1 MLPRTENSHKYVCRS
16 HDPTYITEISYMNK
30 KHVKWV
36 IAHEPIGLFLKVA
49 ERFAKEVNE
58 KTNGQFAIEVL
69 SLTDYSNKYNA
80 GKRITKNDLMALV
93 NSGEIE
99 MSHIYTT
106 WLADYNKDLHA
117 LDLPFLFR
125 DHDHADRVL
134 EGEIGTELLAG
145 VSKNANIKAMSFTY
159 SGGFRVVPSNFEA
172 DTAEAW
178 QGKKV
183 RTSRS
188 PVAVDT
194 FKLLGAE
201 PFQGIELEQM
211 NEAANAGIIEAGES
225 TYVRVFPLEQYKS
238 FKVVNDTAHSLFL
251 TSIIVNQDFF
261 SQFSAD
267 VQEVLSTAAFN
278 AARAERRESVAD
290 IPNIL
295 AQCKDEGVQVVKMSA
310 EEECK
315 FKAITSQ
322 VYDMY
327 ADYFTPGLVQKIQ
340 LQ

>member
-1 MLPRTENSHKYVCRS
+1 MTKR
-16 HDPTYITEISYMNK
+16 
-30 KHVKWV
+30 HVKWV

-49 ERFAKEVNE
+49 ESFAKEVNE
-58 KTNGQFAIEVL
+58 QTDGMFDIEVL
-69 SLTDYSNKYNA
+69 ALSDYSAKYHG
-80 GKRITKNDLMALV
+80 GKKITKNDLMGLV
-93 NSGEIE
+93 DSGAIE

-125 DHDHADRVL
+125 DHAHADAVL
-134 EGEIGTELLAG
+134 EGKIGKELLAG
-145 VSKNANIKAMSFTY
+145 VSKNSNIKAMSFTY
-159 SGGFRVVPSNFEA
+159 SGGYRVVPANFEA
-172 DTAEAW
+172 DTVEAW
-178 QGKKV
+178 AGRKV

-201 PFQGIELEQM
+201 PMEHIALEEM
-211 NEAANAGIIEAGES
+211 NEFADKNIIEAGES

-238 FKVVNDTAHSLFL
+238 FSVVNDTAHSLFL
-251 TSIIVNQDFF
+251 TSIIVHQDFMAEF
-261 SQFSAD
+261 SREI
-267 VQEVLSTAAFN
+267 QEIMATAAFN
-278 AARAERRESVAD
+278 AARKERRESVAD

-295 AQCKDEGVQVVKMSA
+295 AECKEKGVKVVQMS
-310 EEECK
+310 EEEVCK

-340 LQ
+340 RH

>member
-1 MLPRTENSHKYVCRS
+1 MT
-16 HDPTYITEISYMNK
+16 T

-58 KTNGQFAIEVL
+58 KTNGMFNIEVL
-69 SLTDYSNKYNA
+69 SLSDYAEKYNN
-80 GKRITKNDLMALV
+80 GEKITKYQLMDLI
-93 NSGEIE
+93 NTGKIE

-125 DHDHADRVL
+125 DHAHADAVL
-134 EGEIGTELLAG
+134 EGEIGAELLAG
-145 VSKNANIKAMSFTY
+145 VSKQSNIKAMSFTY
-159 SGGFRVVPSNFEA
+159 SGGYRVVPANFRA
-172 DTAEAW
+172 DTVESW
-178 QGKKV
+178 KGQTV

-188 PVAVDT
+188 PVAVET

-201 PFQGIELEQM
+201 PKEHIALEEM
-211 NEAANAGIIEAGES
+211 NEYADRGEIAAGES
-225 TYVRVFPLEQYKS
+225 TYVRIFPLDQYKS

-251 TSIIVNQDFF
+251 TSIIVNQDFM
-261 SQFSAD
+261 SQFSEE
-267 VQEVLSTAAFN
+267 VQQVMATAAFN

-295 AQCKDEGVQVVKMSA
+295 AECEAKGVEVVKMSA
-310 EEECK
+310 SEEQK
-315 FKAITSQ
+315 FKQVTSS
-322 VYDMY
+322 VYEKF

>member
-1 MLPRTENSHKYVCRS
+1 MSTKIR
-16 HDPTYITEISYMNK
+16 
-30 KHVKWV
+30 WV
-36 IAHEPIGLFLKVA
+36 IAHEPVGLFLKVA
-49 ERFAKEVNE
+49 ERFTREVNE
-58 KTNGQFAIEVL
+58 KTGGKFDIEVL

-80 GKRITKNDLMALV
+80 GKKITKDDLM
-93 NSGEIE
+93 GMIDRGDIE

-117 LDLPFLFR
+117 LDLPFLFK
-125 DHDHADRVL
+125 DHAHADRVL
-134 EGEIGTELLAG
+134 EGEIGAELLDG
-145 VSKNANIKAMSFTY
+145 VAKNSQIKAMSFTY
-159 SGGFRVVPSNFEA
+159 SGGYRVVPANFKA
-172 DTAEAW
+172 DSVEAW
-178 QGKKV
+178 KGKKV

-201 PFQGIELEQM
+201 PFEGIALEEM
-211 NEAANAGIIEAGES
+211 NDAADKGIIEAGES
-225 TYVRVFPLEQYKS
+225 TYVRVFPLDQYKS

-251 TSIIVNQDFF
+251 TSIIVNQGFF
-261 SQFSAD
+261 GTLDAETQKIFAD
-267 VQEVLSTAAFN
+267 AAFV
-278 AARAERRESVAD
+278 AARQERRESVAD

-295 AQCKDEGVQVVKMSA
+295 AQCNEQGVEVVKMTA
-310 EEECK
+310 EEEAK
-315 FKAITSQ
+315 FRDVVNE

>member
-1 MLPRTENSHKYVCRS
+1 MQQ
-16 HDPTYITEISYMNK
+16 

-58 KTNGQFAIEVL
+58 KTNGMFNIEVL
-69 SLTDYSNKYNA
+69 SLSDYSAKYNE
-80 GKRITKNDLMALV
+80 GKKITKYDLMEMI
-93 NSGEIE
+93 NNGQIE

-125 DHDHADRVL
+125 DHAHADAVL
-134 EGEIGTELLAG
+134 EGEVGAELLAG
-145 VSKNANIKAMSFTY
+145 VSKNSNITAMSFTY
-159 SGGFRVVPSNFEA
+159 SGGYRVVPANFRA
-172 DTAEAW
+172 DTVDSW
-178 QGKKV
+178 KGQTV

-188 PVAVDT
+188 PVAVET

-201 PFQGIELEQM
+201 PKEHIALEEM
-211 NEAANAGIIEAGES
+211 NEYADRGEISAGES
-225 TYVRVFPLEQYKS
+225 TYVRIFPLDQYKS

-251 TSIIVNQDFF
+251 TSIIVNKDFMA
-261 SQFSAD
+261 QFDEETREIMA
-267 VQEVLSTAAFN
+267 TAAFN

-295 AQCKDEGVQVVKMSA
+295 AECAEKGVEVVRMDATEQK
-310 EEECK
+310 K
-315 FKAITSQ
+315 FKEVTAS
-322 VYDMY
+322 VYEKF

-340 LQ
+340 LH

>member
-1 MLPRTENSHKYVCRS
+1 ME
-16 HDPTYITEISYMNK
+16 K

-58 KTNGQFAIEVL
+58 KTGGKFDIEVL
-69 SLTDYSNKYNA
+69 SLTDYTNKYNA
-80 GKRITKNDLMALV
+80 GKKVSKNDLMQLIDTGA
-93 NSGEIE
+93 IE

-117 LDLPFLFR
+117 LDLPFLFQ
-125 DHDHADRVL
+125 DHAHADRVL
-134 EGEIGTELLAG
+134 EGEIGSELLAG
-145 VSKNANIKAMSFTY
+145 VSKNSNIQAMSFTY
-159 SGGFRVVPSNFEA
+159 SGGYRVVPANFRA
-172 DTAEAW
+172 DTVDSW
-178 QGKKV
+178 KGQTV

-188 PVAVDT
+188 PVAVET

-201 PFQGIELEQM
+201 PKEHIALEEM
-211 NEAANAGIIEAGES
+211 NEYADKGVISAGES
-225 TYVRVFPLEQYKS
+225 TYVRIFPLDQYKS

-251 TSIIVNQDFF
+251 TSIIVNKDFM
-261 SQFSAD
+261 SQFDEETREIMA
-267 VQEVLSTAAFN
+267 TAAFN

-295 AQCKDEGVQVVKMSA
+295 AECAEKGVEVVRMSDA
-310 EEECK
+310 EQKK
-315 FKAITSQ
+315 FKEVTAS
-322 VYDMY
+322 VYEKF

-340 LQ
+340 LH

>member
-1 MLPRTENSHKYVCRS
+1 MT
-16 HDPTYITEISYMNK
+16 

-58 KTNGQFAIEVL
+58 KTNGMFNIEVL
-69 SLTDYSNKYNA
+69 SLSDYAEKYND
-80 GKRITKNDLMALV
+80 GKKVTKYDLMDLI
-93 NSGEIE
+93 NSGAIE

-125 DHDHADRVL
+125 DHAHADRVL
-134 EGEIGTELLAG
+134 EGAIGEELLAG
-145 VSKNANIKAMSFTY
+145 VSKNSNIKAMSFTY
-159 SGGFRVVPSNFEA
+159 SGGYRVVPANFRG
-172 DTAEAW
+172 DTVEAW
-178 QGKKV
+178 AGKKV

-194 FKLLGAE
+194 FKLLGAV
-201 PFQGIELEQM
+201 PFENIALEEM
-211 NEAANAGIIEAGES
+211 NEAADAGTIEAGES
-225 TYVRVFPLEQYKS
+225 TYVRVFPLDQHKS
-238 FKVVNDTAHSLFL
+238 FEVVNDTAHSLFL

-261 SQFSAD
+261 GSFSQE
-267 VQEVLSTAAFN
+267 VQEILANAAFTAA
-278 AARAERRESVAD
+278 RQERRESVAD

-295 AQCKDEGVQVVKMSA
+295 AQCEAEGVAVVKMDEA
-310 EEECK
+310 ETAK
-315 FKAITSQ
+315 FKEVTSK

-327 ADYFTPGLVQKIQ
+327 ADYFTSGLVQKIQ
-340 LQ
+340 LH

>member
-1 MLPRTENSHKYVCRS
+1 M
-16 HDPTYITEISYMNK
+16 

-58 KTNGQFAIEVL
+58 KTNGLFNIEVL
-69 SLTDYSNKYNA
+69 SLSDYATKYND
-80 GKRITKNDLMALV
+80 GKAVTKYDLMDLI
-93 NSGEIE
+93 NSGAIE

-106 WLADYNKDLHA
+106 WLGDYNQDLHA
-117 LDLPFLFR
+117 LDLPFIFK

-134 EGEIGTELLAG
+134 EGSIGRELLDG
-145 VSKNANIKAMSFTY
+145 VSVNSNIKGLAFTY
-159 SGGFRVVPSNFEA
+159 SGGFRVVPANFKA
-172 DTAEAW
+172 DTVDSW
-178 QGKKV
+178 KGRKV

-201 PFQGIELEQM
+201 PMEHITLEAM
-211 NEAANAGIIEAGES
+211 NEYADKGVIEAGES
-225 TYVRVFPLEQYKS
+225 TYVRVFPLNQHKS

-261 SQFSAD
+261 AEFDAD
-267 VQEVLSTAAFN
+267 VQQILSDAAFTAA
-278 AARAERRESVAD
+278 RTERRESVAD

-295 AQCKDEGVQVVKMSA
+295 AECAEHDVEVVRMNDA
-310 EEECK
+310 ELAK
-315 FKAITSQ
+315 FKAVTAD
-322 VYDMY
+322 VYAMY
-327 ADYFTPGLVQKIQ
+327 DDYFTSGLVDNIKNC
-340 LQ
+340 

>member
-1 MLPRTENSHKYVCRS
+1 MQT
-16 HDPTYITEISYMNK
+16 

-58 KTNGQFAIEVL
+58 KTNGMFNIEVL
-69 SLTDYSNKYNA
+69 SLSDYAAKYND
-80 GKRITKNDLMALV
+80 GKKITKYDLMEMI
-93 NSGEIE
+93 NTGKIE

-125 DHDHADRVL
+125 DHAHADAVL
-134 EGEIGTELLAG
+134 EGEVGAQLLSG
-145 VSKNANIKAMSFTY
+145 VSKNSNITAMSFTY
-159 SGGFRVVPSNFEA
+159 SGGYRVVPANFRA
-172 DTAEAW
+172 DTVEAW
-178 QGKKV
+178 QGQAV

-188 PVAVDT
+188 PVAVET

-201 PFQGIELEQM
+201 PKEHIALEEM
-211 NEAANAGIIEAGES
+211 NEFADRGEIAAGES
-225 TYVRVFPLEQYKS
+225 TYVRIFPLDQYKS

-251 TSIIVNQDFF
+251 TSIIINKDFMA
-261 SQFSAD
+261 QFDQETQQIMAD
-267 VQEVLSTAAFN
+267 AAFT

-295 AQCKDEGVQVVKMSA
+295 AECEEKGVEVVRMNETEQK
-310 EEECK
+310 K
-315 FKAITSQ
+315 FKEVTAS
-322 VYDMY
+322 VYEKF

-340 LQ
+340 LH

>member
-1 MLPRTENSHKYVCRS
+1 MT
-16 HDPTYITEISYMNK
+16 T

-58 KTNGQFAIEVL
+58 KTNGMFNIEVL
-69 SLTDYSNKYNA
+69 SLTDYTNKYNG
-80 GKRITKNDLMALV
+80 GKKITKDALMDLVDTGA
-93 NSGEIE
+93 IE

-125 DHDHADRVL
+125 DHDHADAVL

-145 VSKNANIKAMSFTY
+145 VSKQSNIKAMSFTY
-159 SGGFRVVPSNFEA
+159 SGGYRVVPANFRA
-172 DTAEAW
+172 DTVESW
-178 QGKKV
+178 KGKTV

-188 PVAVDT
+188 PVAVET

-201 PFQGIELEQM
+201 PKEHIALEEM
-211 NEAANAGIIEAGES
+211 NAAAKAGQIEAGES
-225 TYVRVFPLEQYKS
+225 TYVRVFPLQQNEA
-238 FKVVNDTAHSLFL
+238 FAVVNDTAHSLFL
-251 TSIIVNQDFF
+251 TSIIVNKDFMA
-261 SQFSAD
+261 QFD
-267 VQEVLSTAAFN
+267 EETREIMSTAAFN
-278 AARAERRESVAD
+278 AARQERRESVAD

-295 AQCKDEGVQVVKMSA
+295 AECEKKGVEVVRMS
-310 EEECK
+310 ETEQKK
-315 FKAITSQ
+315 FKEVTSA
-322 VYDMY
+322 VYEKF

-340 LQ
+340 LH

>member
-1 MLPRTENSHKYVCRS
+1 MT
-16 HDPTYITEISYMNK
+16 K

-58 KTNGQFAIEVL
+58 QTNGMFDIEVL
-69 SLTDYSNKYNA
+69 SLSDYSAKYND
-80 GKRITKNDLMALV
+80 GKKITKDDLMKLV
-93 NSGEIE
+93 DTGAIE

-125 DHDHADRVL
+125 DHAHADAVL
-134 EGEIGTELLAG
+134 EGVIGEELLAG
-145 VSKNANIKAMSFTY
+145 VSKNSNIKAMSFTY
-159 SGGFRVVPSNFEA
+159 SGGYRVVPANFAA
-172 DTAEAW
+172 DTVEAW

-201 PFQGIELEQM
+201 PFEGIALEEM
-211 NEAANAGIIEAGES
+211 NAAADQGIIEAGES
-225 TYVRVFPLEQYKS
+225 TYVRVFPLGQHKS
-238 FKVVNDTAHSLFL
+238 FEVVNDTAHSLFL
-251 TSIIVNQDFF
+251 TSIIVNQDFMA
-261 SQFSAD
+261 QFSKE
-267 VQEVLSTAAFN
+267 VQEVLATAAFN
-278 AARAERRESVAD
+278 AARQERRESVAN
-290 IPNIL
+290 IPEIL
-295 AQCKDEGVQVVKMSA
+295 ELCEKEGVQVVKMSA